1 MMNSFFKSLSI
12 ASLAVLSSAHAQ
24 MVMPDDDPYFVH
36 ETNTYN
42 FIFPREYA
50 NLVPKVVEEQQK
62 IEALYEKSFSWK
74 LDEKTSLVLASNNN
88 QIANAFA
95 TVYYNNFNFYYNG
108 GASVYDSFAIR
119 SWLYTLLAH
128 EGAHLYQ
135 LNPKKGLAESYH
147 RYLGNSVV
155 PHLLFFIPVFVTPNI
170 LLPTWL
176 LEGNSVL
183 NESRFGNGGRLYSGE
198 GRALFYALV
207 RSGKLDEARLTN
219 SHLEFPYGHEKYNV
233 GAQFALYLAEKFG
246 VNKANSFFAE
256 HANHW
261 VNPFILN
268 YSFERHF
275 QTTYSQLVDEFLA
288 QSISKARNQK
298 SAVAPSL
305 VEEPFIGP
313 MNSDSHKIYFMS
325 GDGKNSNLLN
335 IYNKKS
341 HKLERRKLDLPVNK
355 VFELDDHQFVSVSSD
370 VVSSKQHLFSLWD
383 EKGIDVEKYRGKI
396 VLDKRGENL
405 LWFDP
410 LKSMDEPQLF
420 LDDKSLGKAHSS
432 ALFDKDG
439 HVYYFK
445 QDKNI
450 RTLYKNAIPIISFPS
465 YYAKLTEIDDE
476 GKPYFIAS
484 TEYGS
489 SLFTINDGKIYRL
502 FDSDVIF
509 DARKISEGDFLV
521 REVEADGFE
530 VKLLRAATPRE
541 EAPVLYS
548 YFFEKESANQ
558 YALNNL
564 SESSKSSTSI
574 SQREYSFI
582 HDLQFGGI
590 GTAVTLANDSLYF
603 ALNGVWSD
611 PLDYNNIFLNFNRD
625 SYKGEDIYKLTYL
638 NKRNVIQWYFD
649 YSREQY
655 YLGNDLVDNTEK
667 DNHDDRPE
675 AGILW
680 PFYKRGLWTFFLE
693 DGVSYRS
700 LRDTAVNYASLSFQR
715 EKHHA
720 LEFLPYSKWS
730 LKFEDDRG
738 GDQLKTSALS
748 FETYHTLPY
757 SVFAHIFGV
766 YKESNE
772 DELEMESAIRSPG
785 QNILT
790 KGYSLFGPEGKNK
803 KGGRLSFEI
812 GPFFESGI
820 YYASFPI
827 SLRRLAPKFI
837 FSHYYYNQYKYRDF
851 QERGTALDA
860 DLLIVHILPVRL
872 TVAALRRERDKADMV
887 IGIGTQSGF

>member
-1 MMNSFFKSLSI
+1 MNVIFKTLSLFSI
-12 ASLAVLSSAHAQ
+12 AAINISQAQ
-24 MVMPDDDPYFVH
+24 VVMPDDVPYFVH
-36 ETNTYN
+36 ETDSYN
-42 FIFPREYA
+42 FIYPEEYRS
-50 NLVPKVVEEQQK
+50 LIPKVVADQNR

-95 TVYYNNFNFYYNG
+95 TVYYNNLNFYYNG

-135 LNPKKGLAESYH
+135 LDPKKGLAESYH

-155 PHLLFFIPVFVTPNI
+155 PHFLFFIPVFVTPNI

-183 NESRFGNGGRLYSGE
+183 NESRLGNGGRLYSGE
-198 GRALFYALV
+198 ERALFYALV

-219 SHLEFPYGHEKYNV
+219 NHLDFPYGHEKYNV
-233 GAQFALYLAEKFG
+233 GAEFALYLAERFG
-246 VNKANSFFAE
+246 MDKANSFFSE

-275 QTTYSQLVDEFLA
+275 NRTYSELVDDFLVA
-288 QSISKARNQK
+288 SGNKARLQK
-298 SAVAPSL
+298 AAVAPRL

-313 MNSDSHKIYFMS
+313 MNSNSQKIYFMS

-335 IYNKKS
+335 IYDKKS
-341 HKLERRKLDLPVNK
+341 RFLERRKLDIPVNK
-355 VFELDDHQFVSVSSD
+355 VFELSDGRFVSVSSGT
-370 VVSSKQHLFSLWD
+370 VNSKQYLFSLWD
-383 EKGIDVEKYRGKI
+383 EKSIDVEAYRGKI
-396 VLDKRGENL
+396 ILDKRGEDV

-410 LKSMDEPQLF
+410 LTSMDEPQLF
-420 LDDKSLGKAHSS
+420 LNNKNLGKAHSS

-445 QDKNI
+445 QEANK
-450 RTLYKNAIPIISFPS
+450 RTLYKDTTALVSFPS
-465 YYAKLTEIDDE
+465 YYAKLTEIDEE
-476 GKPYFIAS
+476 GRPYFVAS

-489 SLFTINDGKIYRL
+489 SLFTLRDGKVFRL

-509 DARKISEGDFLV
+509 DARKITEGDFLV
-521 REVEADGFE
+521 REVEADGYE
-530 VKLLRAATPRE
+530 IKLLRASPRE
-541 EAPVLYS
+541 EKPVLYS
-548 YFFEKESANQ
+548 YFFEKEAPFQ
-558 YALNNL
+558 YAQKEQENN
-564 SESSKSSTSI
+564 SQTTSSI
-574 SQREYSFI
+574 SQREYSLT
-582 HDLQFGGI
+582 HDLQFGGM
-590 GTAVTLANDSLYF
+590 GTAIMLANDSLYF
-603 ALNGVWSD
+603 SLNGIWSD
-611 PLDYNNIFLNFNRD
+611 PLDYNNILLSYNRD
-625 SYKGEDIYKLTYL
+625 SYRGEDIYRLAYL
-638 NKRNVIQWYFD
+638 NKKNVVQWYLD

-655 YLGNDLVDNTEK
+655 YLGNDLLDNTKK

-675 AGILW
+675 AGFIW
-680 PFYKRGLWTFFLE
+680 PFYKRGFWTFSVE
-693 DGVSYRS
+693 EAVSYRS
-700 LRDTAVNYASLSFQR
+700 LRDTAVNYASLSFER

-720 LEFLPYSKWS
+720 LEFLPYSKWA
-730 LKFEDDRG
+730 LKVEDDRG
-738 GDQLKTSALS
+738 GDQLQSSAVS
-748 FETYHTLPY
+748 FDIYHTLPY
-757 SVFAHIFGV
+757 NVFAHAFGV

-772 DELEMESAIRSPG
+772 DELKMENAIRSSG
-785 QNILT
+785 QAILT
-790 KGYSLFGPEGKNK
+790 KGYSLTGPEGKNK

-837 FSHYYYNQYKYRDF
+837 FSHYYFNQYKYRDF

-860 DLLIVHILPVRL
+860 DLLVVHMLPVRL
-872 TVAALRRERDKADMV
+872 TVAALRRERDKADLV
-887 IGIGTQSGF
+887 IGIGSQGGF